1 MESPRRWSNE
11 MKKQP
16 HTVIFLSFL
25 GMSSRQVLISAG
37 AFSKQ
42 LEDKT
47 LKRHLTYIHNN
58 VSMSQLFLFFFFSFW
73 RGVELSS
80 MVNSETKLSFG

>member
-42 LEDKT
+42 L
-47 LKRHLTYIHNN
+47 
-58 VSMSQLFLFFFFSFW
+58 W
-73 RGVELSS
+73 RR
-80 MVNSETKLSFG
+80 NFETAFDVYT